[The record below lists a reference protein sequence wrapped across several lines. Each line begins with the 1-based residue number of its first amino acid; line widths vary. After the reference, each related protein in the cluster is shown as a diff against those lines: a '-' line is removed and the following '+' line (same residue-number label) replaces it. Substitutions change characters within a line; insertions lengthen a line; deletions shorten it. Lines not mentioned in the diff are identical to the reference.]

1 MIFLVRLQLIVIAL
15 LAGIAGLAPRLG
27 DTWFRRIESIGERVA
42 HKKKLAVLLLPF
54 TVIAIRLSLLG
65 LVPIPAPSVHDEFSY
80 LLAGDTF
87 AHGRLSNPT
96 HPMWVFF
103 ETFHVL
109 VRPTY
114 ASMYPPAQGGALALG
129 DLLGNPW
136 FGVLL
141 SCGIMCG
148 AILWAMQGWLPPG
161 WALLGGVLVA
171 LRIGLVSDWM
181 NSYWGGAMSAIGGA
195 LVIGALPRIVHHR
208 RIRDAVWMGLGAAIL
223 ATSRPWEGFIFCLPV
238 SVALPMWLYR
248 RRGDL
253 KSLSVKVLA
262 PLVLVCGCL
271 LIFIGYYNWRVTNN
285 PWLLP
290 EALDIREYVTYPVFL
305 WQTVKPPLHYL
316 NPQFERFYNEVIPRT
331 SPRSFLWSL
340 LSKSHHLWL
349 FFLGTTFS
357 IPLVMLPKVLQDRR
371 TRLLVIQ
378 FAFSFACALAVTWS
392 SARYFAPL
400 TATIYIL
407 IVQMLRHLRH
417 CKIGA
422 RPVGLALTR
431 LVVLLTLV
439 RPLVL
444 IAYAVEHPV
453 ADWRVPRAR
462 IIRQLNAMPGKQL
475 VLVCYKPDHYVEQ
488 EWVYNAA
495 DIDGAKIVWA
505 REIPGKD
512 LTPLLDYFKDRG
524 IWELRPD
531 KPSIE
536 LQPYS
541 GSRCSSQ

>member
-1 MIFLVRLQLIVIAL
+1 M
-15 LAGIAGLAPRLG
+15 
-27 DTWFRRIESIGERVA
+27 S
-42 HKKKLAVLLLPF
+42 
-54 TVIAIRLSLLG
+54 
-65 LVPIPAPSVHDEFSY
+65 
-80 LLAGDTF
+80 
-87 AHGRLSNPT
+87 
-96 HPMWVFF
+96 
-103 ETFHVL
+103 
-109 VRPTY
+109 
-114 ASMYPPAQGGALALG
+114 
-129 DLLGNPW
+129 
-136 FGVLL
+136 
-141 SCGIMCG
+141 G

-161 WALLGGVLVA
+161 WALLGGALVA

-248 RRGDL
+248 RRVDL
-253 KSLSVKVLA
+253 KSLSAKVLA

-285 PWLLP
+285 PLLMP
-290 EALDIREYVTYPVFL
+290 EALDIRQYVTYPVFL
-305 WQTVKPPLHYL
+305 WQSVKPPLHYL

-462 IIRQLNAMPGKQL
+462 ILRQLNAMPGKQL